1 MGDADVLNVATLR
14 AGIERILTSAAA
26 GGGPSTPLEA
36 AVAWAGAYDD
46 YARVATDVSGD
57 LLVTA
62 NRPGFQSALRFS
74 PKGSTAASTAAEFQ
88 AGFVAYWTGAVFAVG
103 IPPAT
108 PTVPCPSIPPAP
120 PWAVEVSSVVLSVA
134 PGLAGLLTPIF
145 SNTSNRPPS
154 AVAAELASAFHTAT
168 TTNVLV
174 LITGVTTP
182 PPPGGL
188 PVTNTCT
195 VF

>member
-1 MGDADVLNVATLR
+1 MALNVAVLK
-14 AGIERILTSAAA
+14 AGIERILVAA
-26 GGGPSTPLEA
+26 GKGAGPATPLEA
-36 AVAWAGAYDD
+36 AAAWAGAYDD
-46 YARVATDVSGD
+46 YARAAMDVSGD
-57 LLVTA
+57 ALVTA
-62 NRPGFQSALRFS
+62 NRPGFQSALRFPAKS
-74 PKGSTAASTAAEFQ
+74 GTSASAAAEFQ
-88 AGFVAYWTGAVFAVG
+88 SAFIAYWTGAVFAVG

-108 PTVPCPSIPPAP
+108 PTVPCPSVPPAP

-154 AVAAELASAFHTAT
+154 AVAAELASAFHSAT

-174 LITGVTTP
+174 LITGITTP

-195 VF
+195 IF